1 MAVTRAD
8 KEAQQQELES
18 MFKAAESVVLL
29 DFTGLDVPAATE
41 LRRQVRKADAQYR
54 VVKNTLAKRAVKG
67 SAFDALGE
75 SFVGTN
81 AVAYSE
87 RDSVPLVKALT
98 TFAKAAPGRLRVKA
112 AIVQGRGLTPAEIAD
127 LAALPSKPE
136 LYATLLSV
144 LQAPMRQLVTVL
156 SGVPRN
162 FMNVLSQIETK
173 KGD

>member
-1 MAVTRAD
+1 MAVTRAG

-18 MFKAAESVVLL
+18 MFKAAGSVVLL

-41 LRRQVRKADAQYR
+41 LRRQVHKADAQYR

-67 SAFDALGE
+67 SAFEALGE
-75 SFVGTN
+75 AFVGTN
-81 AVAYSE
+81 AVACSE
-87 RDSVPLVKALT
+87 TDPVPLVKALT
-98 TFAKAAPGRLRVKA
+98 TFAKTAPVLRVKA
-112 AIVQGRGLTPAEIAD
+112 AIVQGRSFTPAEVAD

-136 LYATLLSV
+136 IYATLLSV
-144 LQAPMRQLVTVL
+144 LQASMSQLVTVL

>member
-8 KEAQQQELES
+8 KEAQQQELKS
-18 MFKAAESVVLL
+18 MFTAAESVVLV

-41 LRRQVRKADAQYR
+41 LRRQIHKADAQYR
-54 VVKNTLAKRAVKG
+54 VVKNTLARRAVKG
-67 SAFDALGE
+67 GAFEALGE

-81 AVAYSE
+81 AVASSKT
-87 RDSVPLVKALT
+87 DPVPLVKALM
-98 TFAKAAPGRLRVKA
+98 TFAKTAPALRVKA
-112 AIVQGRGLTPAEIAD
+112 AIVQGRSFTPADVAD

-144 LQAPMRQLVTVL
+144 LQASMSQLVMVL